1 MLATSHCCHIF
12 NYYHH
17 KLQSRAS
24 PPVELSITR
33 LPLLSSYYLLA
44 SRACVLRATAVIFL
58 LVTIIKSHRRKPTPV
73 EPSHL
78 YALACHIIITSVR
91 ATSHCCHIFNYY
103 HHKLQ
108 SRAPPPLSC
117 PSRAYHCCHLIIYHH
132 RERACYE
139 PLLSYIELLSSQPT
153 VASLPPFES
162 SHLYMLPCCH
172 IIIAS
177 VRATSHCCHI
187 FNYYHHKLQ
196 SRASPPR

>member
-1 MLATSHCCHIF
+1 VLATSHCCHIF

-33 LPLLSSYYLLA
+33 LPLLSSYHLLA

-58 LVTIIKSHRRKPTPV
+58 LVTIIKSHRREPTPV

-91 ATSHCCHIFNYY
+91 ATSHC
-103 HHKLQ
+103 
-108 SRAPPPLSC
+108 R
-117 PSRAYHCCHLIIYHH
+117 
-132 RERACYE
+132 
-139 PLLSYIELLSSQPT
+139 
-153 VASLPPFES
+153 
-162 SHLYMLPCCH
+162 
-172 IIIAS
+172 
-177 VRATSHCCHI
+177 HI

-196 SRASPPR
+196 SRASPLLSRATFTRYLAVILSSRACVLRATAVIYLITIITTYSREPPPPLSCPSRAYYCCHLIIYYHRERACYEPLLLYIY

>member
-33 LPLLSSYYLLA
+33 LPLLSSYHLLA

-58 LVTIIKSHRRKPTPV
+58 LVTIIKSHRREPTPV

-91 ATSHCCHIFNYY
+91 ATSHC
-103 HHKLQ
+103 
-108 SRAPPPLSC
+108 R
-117 PSRAYHCCHLIIYHH
+117 
-132 RERACYE
+132 
-139 PLLSYIELLSSQPT
+139 
-153 VASLPPFES
+153 
-162 SHLYMLPCCH
+162 
-172 IIIAS
+172 
-177 VRATSHCCHI
+177 HI

-196 SRASPPR
+196 SRASPPVELSITRLPLLSSYHLSSSRACVLRATAVIYLITIITSYSREPSPPVELSITRLLLL